1 MPKIKLIGGRFAEFI
16 FRGVQD
22 KENGIE
28 FTVDG
33 NSFFRGTAFLPGK
46 PIWA

>member
-1 MPKIKLIGGRFAEFI
+1 LPNLFSGDSR
-16 FRGVQD
+16 D

-46 PIWA
+46 PISAYKVPIELWMV